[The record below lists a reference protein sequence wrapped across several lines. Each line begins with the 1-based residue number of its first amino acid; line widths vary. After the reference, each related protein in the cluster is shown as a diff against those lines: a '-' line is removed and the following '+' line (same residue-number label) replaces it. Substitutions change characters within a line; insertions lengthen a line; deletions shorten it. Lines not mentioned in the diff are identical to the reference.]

1 MSDFLKFP
9 SGRSVGNCRKDAKRL
24 ARQDKIPLNEAQ
36 DRVAIVNGGVHSWA
50 RSVAALE
57 APSAVRSGEIM
68 IADDIRTVMERWPT
82 LNHFGFEVSPQAK
95 KPYHIALAENRELLA
110 KAVDECNRAAQFLRH
125 VDKRKTINSKAGSS
139 YGLKHQVEYFSRARS
154 GDSTRNDYVANG
166 SFICA
171 ALHLGFEVRAT
182 HLGGPNVHL
191 NVSSRSAVFEWRK
204 LREQARGIYY
214 DPKARQRLAEL
225 EAQLGM

>member
-1 MSDFLKFP
+1 MSDLLKFP

-24 ARQDKIPLNEAQ
+24 SRQEQIPLNEAQ
-36 DRVAIVNGGVHSWA
+36 DRIAIANGGVRSWA

-57 APSAVRSGEIM
+57 GPSAARSGEIM
-68 IADDIRTVMERWPT
+68 TAGDIRTVMERWPT
-82 LNHFGFEVSPQAK
+82 LNHFGFEVSARAE
-95 KPYHIALAENRELLA
+95 KPYHIALAENRERLA
-110 KAVDECNRAAQFLRH
+110 AAVDECNRAAHFLRY
-125 VDKRKTINSKAGSS
+125 VEKRKTINPKAGSS
-139 YGLKHQVEYFSRARS
+139 YGLKHQVEYFSRALS
-154 GDSTRNDYVANG
+154 GDSTSNNYVANG

-171 ALHLGFEVRAT
+171 ALFLGFEVRAT

-191 NVSSRSAVFEWRK
+191 NISSRSPVFEWRK

-225 EAQLGM
+225 EARLGM